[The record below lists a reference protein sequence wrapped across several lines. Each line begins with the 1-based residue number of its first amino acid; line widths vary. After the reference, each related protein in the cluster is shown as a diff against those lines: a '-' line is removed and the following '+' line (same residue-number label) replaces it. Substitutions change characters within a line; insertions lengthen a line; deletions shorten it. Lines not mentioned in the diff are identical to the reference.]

1 MKLYHAARLFALLAF
16 GIGSR
21 SIILAQTGDST
32 AADHSLEELIHLKA
46 QTDASG
52 LQQMLNENVAA
63 SSRKALSSRETPGIV
78 TIITQEE
85 IRYSGAR
92 DLVDLLRFVPG
103 VDFATDQS
111 FITGIGMRGN
121 WASEG
126 KVLLLV
132 DGQEY
137 NEILYQSVPYG
148 NKFPLEQ
155 IARIE
160 IIRGP
165 GSAVYGGT
173 AEFGV
178 INIITKGAA
187 GQQTFS
193 ISETYGTLPDSY
205 GRWNRSAG
213 LSKSIGKKGHADVAI
228 FNGKSIAA
236 DQISY
241 DYFADTA
248 GIALPADIAQ
258 HSATDATNL
267 NVGLRYGSTQVRAI
281 YDRFHIEHPWYLT
294 DYSHLFLSVGHNLR
308 VGRQLTVTPLLS
320 YTNQTPWETT
330 DAADTESES
339 LFRINARRSKAS
351 ITALYDISRRVNLT
365 FGGEYFKDYAQNQ
378 RGENYFGEGQ
388 NQVQYHTASVFAQG
402 LVKHRIANLTLGFRY
417 DKHSA
422 FGSAFVPRFALTK
435 RIDNFH
441 FKALY
446 SHAYRAPGILNIN
459 LNPAIRPE
467 RSRVTELELGYQFT
481 PDMLLSVNA
490 FNVQT
495 KDVIIYFD
503 QTTTDSTGT
512 EHTIEEYRNYDLTGS
527 RGLEAV
533 YQLRKERWHLNLGY
547 SFYRTLSNAT
557 ADAYQVPGQ
566 PSVFLAFPAHKIT
579 LQGSVS
585 PTRHLRVSPSI
596 LYFSERYGFTALDE
610 EDNYLLSRSA
620 PHALV
625 NLYVSYDDLLVKGL
639 DLGVGAYNL
648 LNSRQPMYRAYEGYI
663 DSMPGRSRELLLKL
677 TYHLSFQSPS
687 SATK

>member
-1 MKLYHAARLFALLAF
+1 MKLYHAARLVALLTF
-16 GIGSR
+16 GIGS
-21 SIILAQTGDST
+21 STITLAQTGDST

-46 QTDASG
+46 ETDASG
-52 LQQMLNENVAA
+52 LQQILNQNVAA

-78 TIITQEE
+78 TVITEEE

-92 DLVDLLRFVPG
+92 DLVDLIRFVPG
-103 VDFATDQS
+103 VDFATDLG
-111 FITGIGMRGN
+111 FNTGIGMRGN

-178 INIITKGAA
+178 INIITRGGAE
-187 GQQTFS
+187 QQTAS
-193 ISETYGTLPDSY
+193 ASGTYSALPGSY
-205 GRWNRSAG
+205 GRRNLSAG
-213 LSKSIGKKGHADVAI
+213 VSKAIGTRGHADVA
-228 FNGKSIAA
+228 FFRGQSIAA
-236 DQISY
+236 NQTYY
-241 DYFADTA
+241 DYYADTT
-248 GIALPADIAQ
+248 GIPVPVDAAR
-258 HSATDATNL
+258 HSATEATTFNA
-267 NVGLRYGSTQVRAI
+267 GLRYGNTQVRAI
-281 YDRFHIEHPWYLT
+281 YDRFHVEHPRQLT
-294 DYSHLFLSVGHNLR
+294 DYSHLFLSAKHNFS
-308 VGRQLTVTPLLS
+308 VGRRLTITPMLS

-330 DAADTESES
+330 DAADTESGS
-339 LFRINARRSKAS
+339 WFRINARRAKAAVTS
-351 ITALYDISRRVNLT
+351 LYDISRKVNLT
-365 FGGEYFKDYAQNQ
+365 FGGEYFRDYAQNQ
-378 RGENYFGEGQ
+378 RGEDYFGEGQ

-446 SHAYRAPGILNIN
+446 SHAYRAPGIENIK

-467 RSRVTELELGYQFT
+467 RSRVTELEMGYQFT

-490 FNVQT
+490 FDVQT
-495 KDVIIYFD
+495 RDVIIYFSD
-503 QTTTDSTGT
+503 ILADSAGT
-512 EHTIEEYRNYDLTGS
+512 FFEEYRNYDLTGS

-533 YQLRKERWHLNLGY
+533 YQLRKEGWHLNLGY
-547 SFYRTLSNAT
+547 SFYQSLPNAS
-557 ADAYQVPGQ
+557 ADAYRVPSQ
-566 PSVFLAFPAHKIT
+566 QHVFLAFPAHKVS
-579 LQGSVS
+579 LQGSVA
-585 PTRHLRVSPSI
+585 PTRHLRINPSA
-596 LYFSERYGFTALDE
+596 LYFSERYGFTALDG
-610 EDNYLLSRSA
+610 DGSPALTRLA
-620 PHALV
+620 PQVLA

-648 LNSRQPMYRAYEGYI
+648 FNSRQPQPRAYQGEI
-663 DSMPGRSRELLLKL
+663 DPMPGRSREWVLKL
-677 TYHLSFQSPS
+677 TYHFSFQSPL

>member
-16 GIGSR
+16 AIGSR
-21 SIILAQTGDST
+21 SITLAQSADST
-32 AADHSLEELIHLKA
+32 AADHSLEELTHLKA

-78 TIITQEE
+78 TVITQEE

-92 DLVDLLRFVPG
+92 DLADLLRFVPG
-103 VDFATDQS
+103 VDFATDLG

-173 AEFGV
+173 AEYGV

-187 GQQTFS
+187 GQQTAS
-193 ISETYGTLPDSY
+193 ASGTYSALPGSY
-205 GRWNRSAG
+205 GRRNLSAG
-213 LSKSIGKKGHADVAI
+213 LSKAIGTKAHADVA
-228 FNGKSIAA
+228 FFKGQSIAA
-236 DQISY
+236 DQTFY
-241 DYFADTA
+241 DYYADTT
-248 GIALPADIAQ
+248 GVPLPVDVAR
-258 HSATDATNL
+258 HSATEATNF
-267 NVGLRYGSTQVRAI
+267 NAGLRYGNTQVRAV
-281 YDRFHIEHPWYLT
+281 YDHFHVEHPWYLT
-294 DYSHLFLSVGHNLR
+294 DYSHLFLSAKHNFRL
-308 VGRQLTVTPLLS
+308 GRRLTITPLLS

-330 DAADTESES
+330 YTTDAEN
-339 LFRINARRSKAS
+339 FRINARRAKAS
-351 ITALYDISRRVNLT
+351 VTTLYDISRKVNLT
-365 FGGEYFKDYAQNQ
+365 FGGEYFRDYAQNQ
-378 RGENYFGEGQ
+378 QGEDYFGEGQ
-388 NQVQYHTASVFAQG
+388 NQVQYQTASVFAQG

-446 SHAYRAPGILNIN
+446 SHSYRAPGIENIT

-467 RSRVTELELGYQFT
+467 RSRVSELELGYQFT

-495 KDVIIYFD
+495 KDVIIYFSD
-503 QTTTDSTGT
+503 ILDDSLSTV
-512 EHTIEEYRNYDLTGS
+512 IEEYRNYDLTGS
-527 RGLEAV
+527 RGMEAV

-547 SFYRTLSNAT
+547 SFYRALSNGT
-557 ADAYQVPGQ
+557 AEAYHVPGK
-566 PSVFLAFPAHKIT
+566 PNVYLAFPAHKVT
-579 LQGSVS
+579 LQGSVA
-585 PTRHLRVSPSI
+585 PTRHLRLNPSI
-596 LYFSERYGFTALDE
+596 LYFSERYGFTALDS
-610 EDNYLLSRSA
+610 DGSPVLARLA
-620 PHALV
+620 PQVLA
-625 NLYVSYDDLLVKGL
+625 NLYVSYDDLFVKGL
-639 DLGVGAYNL
+639 DVGVGAYNL
-648 LNSRQPMYRAYEGYI
+648 FNSRQPLPRAYQGEI
-663 DSMPGRSRELLLKL
+663 DPTPGRSRELLLKL

>member
-1 MKLYHAARLFALLAF
+1 MRSYHAARLVALLAF
-16 GIGSR
+16 SIGS
-21 SIILAQTGDST
+21 SNITPAQTGDST

-52 LQQMLNENVAA
+52 LQQILNENVAA
-63 SSRKALSSRETPGIV
+63 SSRKALSLRETPGIV
-78 TIITQEE
+78 TVITEEE
-85 IRYSGAR
+85 IHHSGAR

-103 VDFATDQS
+103 VDFATDLG

-178 INIITKGAA
+178 INIITKGGA
-187 GQQTFS
+187 GQQTAS
-193 ISETYGTLPDSY
+193 VSGTYSTLPGSY
-205 GRWNRSAG
+205 GRRNLSAG
-213 LSKSIGKKGHADVAI
+213 LSKAIGTKAHVDAAFFKGQHV
-228 FNGKSIAA
+228 AA
-236 DQISY
+236 DQPFY
-241 DYFADTA
+241 DYYADST
-248 GIALPADIAQ
+248 GIPVPLDAARHA
-258 HSATDATNL
+258 ATDATNF
-267 NVGLRYGSTQVRAI
+267 NAGLRYGNTQVRAI
-281 YDRFHIEHPWYLT
+281 YDRFHVEHPWYLT
-294 DYSHLFLSVGHNLR
+294 DYAHLFLSAKHDLR
-308 VGRQLTVTPLLS
+308 LGRRLTITPLLS

-330 DAADTESES
+330 DAADSES
-339 LFRINARRSKAS
+339 GSFFRVNARRAKAS
-351 ITALYDISRRVNLT
+351 VTTLYDISRKVNLT
-365 FGGEYFKDYAQNQ
+365 FGTEYFRDYAQNQ
-378 RGENYFGEGQ
+378 RGEDYFGEGQ

-402 LVKHRIANLTLGFRY
+402 LVKHRVANLTLGFRY
-417 DKHSA
+417 DNHSA

-446 SHAYRAPGILNIN
+446 SHSYRAPGIENIT
-459 LNPAIRPE
+459 LNPDIRPE
-467 RSRVTELELGYQFT
+467 RSRVSELELGYQFT

-490 FNVQT
+490 FDVQT
-495 KDVIIYFD
+495 QDVIIYFSD
-503 QTTTDSTGT
+503 IPNDSTY
-512 EHTIEEYRNYDLTGS
+512 IEEYRNYDLTGS

-533 YQLRKERWHLNLGY
+533 YQLRKDRWHLNLGY
-547 SFYRTLSNAT
+547 SFYRALPNTS
-557 ADAYQVPGQ
+557 ADAYRVPDQ
-566 PSVFLAFPAHKIT
+566 PRVFLAFPAHKVT
-579 LQGSVS
+579 LQGSVA
-585 PTRHLRVSPSI
+585 PTPHLRINPSV

-610 EDNYLLSRSA
+610 EGNPALTRLA
-620 PHALV
+620 PQVMA
-625 NLYVSYDDLLVKGL
+625 NLYVSYDNLLVKGL

-648 LNSRQPMYRAYEGYI
+648 FNVRQPLPRAYQGEI
-663 DSMPGRSRELLLKL
+663 DPTPGRSRELLVKL
-677 TYHLSFQSPS
+677 TYHLSFQSSS

>member
-16 GIGSR
+16 AIGSR
-21 SIILAQTGDST
+21 SITLAQSADST
-32 AADHSLEELIHLKA
+32 AADHSLEELTHLKA

-52 LQQMLNENVAA
+52 LQQILNENVAA

-78 TIITQEE
+78 TVITQEE

-92 DLVDLLRFVPG
+92 DLADLLRFVPG
-103 VDFATDQS
+103 VDFATDLS

-173 AEFGV
+173 AEYGV

-187 GQQTFS
+187 GQQTAS
-193 ISETYGTLPDSY
+193 ASGTYSTLPGSY
-205 GRWNRSAG
+205 GRRNLSAG
-213 LSKSIGKKGHADVAI
+213 LSKSLGSEGPRRCSPLQGPEHCRRP
-228 FNGKSIAA
+228 
-236 DQISY
+236 
-241 DYFADTA
+241 
-248 GIALPADIAQ
+248 AL
-258 HSATDATNL
+258 
-267 NVGLRYGSTQVRAI
+267 LRLLRRHYGSAAARGRRPALGHRRNQHQRGAALRKHAGAGHLRPLPHRTPLVPDGLLALVPVGETQ
-281 YDRFHIEHPWYLT
+281 P
-294 DYSHLFLSVGHNLR
+294 R
-308 VGRQLTVTPLLS
+308 VGRRLTITPLLS

-330 DAADTESES
+330 DAADTESGS
-339 LFRINARRSKAS
+339 FFRINARRAKGSV
-351 ITALYDISRRVNLT
+351 TALYDISRKVNLT
-365 FGGEYFKDYAQNQ
+365 FGTEYFRDFAQNQ
-378 RGENYFGEGQ
+378 RGEDYFGEGQ

-417 DKHSA
+417 DNHSA

-446 SHAYRAPGILNIN
+446 SHSYRAPGIENIT

-490 FNVQT
+490 FDVQT
-495 KDVIIYFD
+495 KDVIIYFS
-503 QTTTDSTGT
+503 TSPTARTWKSTGT
-512 EHTIEEYRNYDLTGS
+512 TT
-527 RGLEAV
+527 
-533 YQLRKERWHLNLGY
+533 
-547 SFYRTLSNAT
+547 
-557 ADAYQVPGQ
+557 
-566 PSVFLAFPAHKIT
+566 
-579 LQGSVS
+579 
-585 PTRHLRVSPSI
+585 
-596 LYFSERYGFTALDE
+596 
-610 EDNYLLSRSA
+610 
-620 PHALV
+620 
-625 NLYVSYDDLLVKGL
+625 
-639 DLGVGAYNL
+639 
-648 LNSRQPMYRAYEGYI
+648 
-663 DSMPGRSRELLLKL
+663 
-677 TYHLSFQSPS
+677 
-687 SATK
+687 

>member
-1 MKLYHAARLFALLAF
+1 MKLYHAARLVALVAF
-16 GIGSR
+16 GIGSI
-21 SIILAQTGDST
+21 SITLAQSGDST
-32 AADHSLEELIHLKA
+32 ATDHSLEELIHLKA

-52 LQQMLNENVAA
+52 LQQILNENVAA
-63 SSRKALSSRETPGIV
+63 SSRKALSLRETPGIV
-78 TIITQEE
+78 TVITEEE
-85 IRYSGAR
+85 IHHSGAR

-103 VDFATDQS
+103 VDFATDLG

-132 DGQEY
+132 DGQEF

-178 INIITKGAA
+178 INIITKGGA
-187 GQQTFS
+187 GQQTAS
-193 ISETYGTLPDSY
+193 VSGTYSTLPGSY
-205 GRWNRSAG
+205 GRRNLSAG
-213 LSKSIGKKGHADVAI
+213 LSKAIGAKGHADVS
-228 FNGKSIAA
+228 FFRGQHIAA
-236 DQISY
+236 DQTFY
-241 DYFADTA
+241 DYYADTT
-248 GIALPADIAQ
+248 GIPVPLDAVR

-267 NVGLRYGSTQVRAI
+267 NAGLRYGNTQVRAI
-281 YDRFHIEHPWYLT
+281 YDRFHVEHPWYLT
-294 DYSHLFLSVGHNLR
+294 DYSHLFLSAKHDLR
-308 VGRQLTVTPLLS
+308 LGRRLTITPLLS

-330 DAADTESES
+330 DAADSES
-339 LFRINARRSKAS
+339 GSFFRINARRAKAS
-351 ITALYDISRRVNLT
+351 VTTLYDISRKVNLT
-365 FGGEYFKDYAQNQ
+365 FGTEYFRDYAQNQ
-378 RGENYFGEGQ
+378 RGKDYFGEGQ

-402 LVKHRIANLTLGFRY
+402 LLKHRVANLTLGFRY
-417 DKHSA
+417 DNHSA

-446 SHAYRAPGILNIN
+446 SHSYRAPGIENIT
-459 LNPAIRPE
+459 LNPYIRPE
-467 RSRVTELELGYQFT
+467 RSRVSELELGYQFT

-490 FNVQT
+490 FDVQT
-495 KDVIIYFD
+495 QDVIIYFSD
-503 QTTTDSTGT
+503 IPNDSTY
-512 EHTIEEYRNYDLTGS
+512 IEEYRNYDLTGS

-547 SFYRTLSNAT
+547 SFYRALPNTS
-557 ADAYQVPGQ
+557 ADAYRVPGQ
-566 PSVFLAFPAHKIT
+566 PRVFLAFPAHKVT
-579 LQGSVS
+579 LQGSVA
-585 PTRHLRVSPSI
+585 PTPHLRINPSV
-596 LYFSERYGFTALDE
+596 LYFSERYGFTALNGDG
-610 EDNYLLSRSA
+610 NPALARLA
-620 PHALV
+620 PQVVA
-625 NLYVSYDDLLVKGL
+625 NLYVSYDNLLVKGL

-648 LNSRQPMYRAYEGYI
+648 LNVRQPLPRAYQGEI
-663 DSMPGRSRELLLKL
+663 DPTPGRSRELLLKL

>member
-1 MKLYHAARLFALLAF
+1 MKLYHAARLFALLTFA
-16 GIGSR
+16 IGSR
-21 SIILAQTGDST
+21 SITLAQSADST
-32 AADHSLEELIHLKA
+32 KVDHSLEELTHLKA

-52 LQQMLNENVAA
+52 LQQILNENVAA

-78 TIITQEE
+78 TVITQEE
-85 IRYSGAR
+85 ICYSGAR
-92 DLVDLLRFVPG
+92 DLADLLRFVPG
-103 VDFATDQS
+103 VDFATDLS

-137 NEILYQSVPYG
+137 NEILYQSVAYG
-148 NKFPLEQ
+148 NKFALEQ

-173 AEFGV
+173 AEYGV

-187 GQQTFS
+187 GHQTAS
-193 ISETYGTLPDSY
+193 ASGTYSTLPGSY
-205 GRWNRSAG
+205 GRRNLSVG
-213 LSKSIGKKGHADVAI
+213 LSKSLGPKVHADVS
-228 FNGKSIAA
+228 FFQGGSIAA
-236 DQISY
+236 DQPYY
-241 DYFADTA
+241 DYYADSTGVPLSVDA
-248 GIALPADIAQ
+248 TR
-258 HSATDATNL
+258 HSATDATNF
-267 NVGLRYGSTQVRAI
+267 NAGLRYGNTQVRAI

-294 DYSHLFLSVGHNLR
+294 NYSHLFLSVKHNLR
-308 VGRQLTVTPLLS
+308 VGRKLTITPLLS

-330 DAADTESES
+330 NAADTESGS
-339 LFRINARRSKAS
+339 FFRINARRAKGS
-351 ITALYDISRRVNLT
+351 ITTLYDISRRVNLT
-365 FGGEYFKDYAQNQ
+365 FGTEYFRDYAQNQ
-378 RGENYFGEGQ
+378 RGEDYFGEGQ

-435 RIDNFH
+435 RMDNFH

-446 SHAYRAPGILNIN
+446 SHSYRAPGIENIN

-467 RSRVTELELGYQFT
+467 HSRVTELELGYQFT

-495 KDVIIYFD
+495 KDVIIYFSD
-503 QTTTDSTGT
+503 IPNDSTY
-512 EHTIEEYRNYDLTGS
+512 IEEYRNYDLTGS

-547 SFYRTLSNAT
+547 SFYRALPNGT
-557 ADAYQVPGQ
+557 AEAYHVPGK
-566 PSVFLAFPAHKIT
+566 PNVYLVFPAHKVT
-579 LQGSVS
+579 FQGSVA
-585 PTRHLRVSPSI
+585 PTRHLRLNPSV
-596 LYFSERYGFTALDE
+596 LYLGERYGFTALDG
-610 EDNYLLSRSA
+610 DGNPVLARLA
-620 PHALV
+620 PQVLA
-625 NLYVSYDDLLVKGL
+625 NLYVSYDNLLVKGL

-648 LNSRQPMYRAYEGYI
+648 FNSRQPLPRAYQGEI
-663 DSMPGRSRELLLKL
+663 DPTPGRSRELLLKL